1 MKKLFCIFSTALA
14 LAVVLSAPALAEGI
28 GITSRDPPGE
38 AVCTEVFEETY
49 LPDPDCLPD
58 SEEIFAAYVQREFER
73 ELYGEVSTF
82 GTAAGN
88 RLSGLEK
95 AVYDDLKVQLTQVAD
110 GGSSSTALAVT
121 ADLSSL
127 TWTKEQLG
135 VSTIVSGGSLTS
147 EAQAAV
153 AEKFSQALDTKA
165 LLSCLLAD
173 CPYEL
178 YWFDKTTGIQTGYSM
193 SGNSTKIS
201 ITGVTVSFSVASA
214 YGSGYTA
221 DIAKTG
227 ATKSA
232 IVNAKA
238 IVTANA
244 GKTDREKLD
253 AYRSKICELVSY
265 NHSTAG
271 AAYGDPWQLIY
282 VFDGNSSTNVVCEGY
297 AKAFQYLCDLSTF
310 SGDVV
315 CYTVSGQMSGGTGS
329 GGHMWNVVRLEG
341 RNLLVDVTNCDTG
354 AIGAP
359 DKLFLTAVAGTDS
372 GRTHT
377 FPINSINVV
386 FTYDESQ
393 KDLFCD
399 GYLALTPTGVSSPGA
414 VQLRF
419 TAYDTGTPALLKLY
433 QGGVV
438 KYSKVCSATG
448 SGGLAANVIQFTDV
462 AAGTYDLVISK
473 SGCLNCTVQNVVIP
487 AEGLDL
493 TSHSNPA
500 VSNIQLLCGDVNGD
514 GKINESDVSVIRY
527 SSNINKQIAE
537 AANKLTDV
545 NGDGKVNES
554 DVSVVR
560 YSTHIN
566 KSDTNCFYNF

>member
-1 MKKLFCIFSTALA
+1 MKKLFLALILALALTAGLSATALA
-14 LAVVLSAPALAEGI
+14 EELD
-28 GITSRDPPGE
+28 TMSRDPPDELVE
-38 AVCTEVFEETY
+38 ADLIWEEF

-58 SEEIFAAYVQREFER
+58 SEEIFAAYVQREFDR
-73 ELYGEVSTF
+73 EIYGDVSTF

-88 RLSGLEK
+88 RLSGLERG
-95 AVYDDLKVQLTQVAD
+95 VYDDLKAQISKVAE
-110 GGSSSTALAVT
+110 GSVASTAFTVT

-135 VSTIVSGGSLTS
+135 VSTIVSGGSITT
-147 EAQAAV
+147 EAQTAV
-153 AEKFSQALDTKA
+153 AEKFSEALDTGT

-178 YWFDKTTGIQTGYSM
+178 YWFDKTTGIRTGYGI
-193 SGNSTKIS
+193 SGSSTQVSIS
-201 ITGVTVSFSVASA
+201 RVTVSFSVASA
-214 YGSGYTA
+214 YGSGTTA
-221 DIAKTG
+221 DTSKTG
-227 ATKSA
+227 ATKA
-232 IVNAKA
+232 AVANAKA

-271 AAYGDPWQLIY
+271 VAYGDPWQLIY

-310 SGDVV
+310 SGDVT
-315 CYTVSGQMSGGTGS
+315 CYTVTGQMSGGTGS
-329 GGHMWNVVRLEG
+329 GGHMWNVVKLEG
-341 RNLLVDVTNCDTG
+341 RNLLVDVTNCDAG
-354 AIGAP
+354 SIGAP
-359 DKLFLTAVAGTDS
+359 DKLFLVAVAGTES

-377 FPINSINVV
+377 FAVNGTNMV

-399 GYLALTPTGVSSPGA
+399 GYLALTPEDASGA
-414 VQLRF
+414 IQLKVTAYDNGQTTVVQLRQN
-419 TAYDTGTPALLKLY
+419 GTVKKSKLLSPS
-433 QGGVV
+433 G
-438 KYSKVCSATG
+438 T
-448 SGGLAANVIQFTDV
+448 GGLVTNVVQLDGV
-462 AAGTYDLVISK
+462 ASGTYDLVITK
-473 SGCLNCTVQNVVIP
+473 LGCLSYTVQNVVVTS
-487 AEGLDL
+487 AGVDL

-500 VSNIQLLCGDVNGD
+500 VSSIQLLCGDVNGD
-514 GKINESDVSVIRY
+514 GKINETDVSVIRY
-527 SSNINKQIAE
+527 SSNINKQVSE
-537 AANKLTDV
+537 AAEQLTDV

-566 KSDTNCFYNF
+566 HSEEICIYNF